1 LLFFGDRPCIRAART
16 TPRPSEV
23 RRPYDGAAAAE
34 SLLLSTGVEADRD
47 WMRAHVLPSV
57 GKEQQVGGAAS

>member
-1 LLFFGDRPCIRAART
+1 VRLA